1 MTVSVYDAIVPAMI
15 NSMESISAII
25 DKAAAHCAAK
35 KIEPAVLVNY
45 RLAADMLPFSRQI
58 QIMTDGVKGMG
69 ARLTGI
75 EIPSYPDTET
85 TFDELK
91 ARIAK
96 TIAFLKGLKR
106 EQFEGGLERD
116 IALKAGPTELK
127 FKGLAYLT
135 TFVLP
140 NFYFHATTAYAILR
154 HAGVEIGKR
163 DFLGK
168 IQ

>member
-1 MTVSVYDAIVPAMI
+1 MTVSLYDVSVPAVI
-15 NSMESISAII
+15 NTLESVSALI
-25 DKAAAHCAAK
+25 DKAAAHCAAE
-35 KIEPAVLVNY
+35 KIDPSVLVNY

-58 QIMTDGVKGMG
+58 QIMTDGAKGMG
-69 ARLTGI
+69 GRLTGT
-75 EIPSYPDTET
+75 ELPSYPDTET

-96 TIAFLKGLKR
+96 TVAYLKSFKP
-106 EQFEGGLERD
+106 EQFKDGADRD

-140 NFYFHATTAYAILR
+140 NLHFHATVAYAILR

>member
-1 MTVSVYDAIVPAMI
+1 MTVSLYDVSVPAMI
-15 NSMESISAII
+15 NTLESVSGLI
-25 DKAAAHCAAK
+25 DKAAAHCAAR
-35 KIEPAVLVNY
+35 KIDPSVLVNY

-58 QIMTDGVKGMG
+58 QIMTDGAKGMG
-69 ARLTGI
+69 ARLTGA
-75 EIPSYPDTET
+75 EVPSYPDTET

-96 TIAFLKGLKR
+96 TIAYLKGFKP
-106 EQFEGGLERD
+106 EQFIDAAGRD

-140 NFYFHATTAYAILR
+140 NFHFHATAAYAILR

>member
-1 MTVSVYDAIVPAMI
+1 MTVSLYDVSVPAVI
-15 NSMESISAII
+15 NTMESVSALI
-25 DKAAAHCAAK
+25 DKAEAHCAAK
-35 KIEPAVLVNY
+35 KIDPAVLVNY

-69 ARLTGI
+69 ARLTGT
-75 EIPSYPDTET
+75 EIPSYPDTEA
-85 TFDELK
+85 TFDDLK

-96 TIAFLKGLKR
+96 TIAFLKGLKP
-106 EQFEGGLERD
+106 EQFNDGVTRD
-116 IALKAGPTELK
+116 IALKAGPNELK

-140 NFYFHATTAYAILR
+140 NFHFHATTAYAILR

>member
-1 MTVSVYDAIVPAMI
+1 MTYSLYDVSVPAII
-15 NSMESISAII
+15 NTMESISAII

-35 KIEPAVLVNY
+35 KIDPSVLINY

-69 ARLTGI
+69 ARLTGT

-85 TFDELK
+85 TFEELQ

-106 EQFEGGLERD
+106 EQFEGAGDRD
-116 IALKAGPTELK
+116 VSLKAGPTELK
-127 FKGLAYLT
+127 FKGAAYLT

-140 NFYFHATTAYAILR
+140 NFHFHATIAYAILR
-154 HAGVEIGKR
+154 HAGVDIGKR

>member
-1 MTVSVYDAIVPAMI
+1 MTVSMYDIAIPAVI
-15 NSMESISAII
+15 NTLESMSAVL
-25 DKAAAHCAAK
+25 DKAAAHCEAK
-35 KIEPAVLVNY
+35 KIDQVVLTSY
-45 RLAADMLPFSRQI
+45 RLTPDMFPFSRQI

-69 ARLTGI
+69 ARLTGS
-75 EIPSYPDTET
+75 EIPSFPDTET

-96 TIAFLKGLKR
+96 TVAFLKGLKP
-106 EQFEGGLERD
+106 EQFKDSATRD

-135 TFVLP
+135 MFVLP
-140 NFYFHATTAYAILR
+140 NLYFHATTAYAILR
-154 HAGVEIGKR
+154 HVGVDVGKR
-163 DFLGK
+163 DFLGN

>member
-1 MTVSVYDAIVPAMI
+1 MYDASVPAVI
-15 NSMESISAII
+15 NTLEAMSAIL

-35 KIEPAVLVNY
+35 KIDPLVMTSY
-45 RLAADMLPFSRQI
+45 RLTPDMLPFSRQI

-69 ARLTGI
+69 ARLTGT
-75 EIPSYPDTET
+75 EVPSFPDTET

-96 TIAFLKGLKR
+96 TIAFLKGLKP
-106 EQFEGGLERD
+106 EQFKDSETRD
-116 IALKAGPTELK
+116 ITLKAGPTELK

-135 TFVLP
+135 AFVLP
-140 NFYFHATTAYAILR
+140 NFHFHATVAYAILR
-154 HAGVEIGKR
+154 HVGVDIGKR
-163 DFLGK
+163 DFLGN

>member
-1 MTVSVYDAIVPAMI
+1 MTYSLYDVSVPAMI
-15 NSMESISAII
+15 NTMESVTALI
-25 DKAAAHCAAK
+25 DKAEAHCAAR
-35 KIEPAVLVNY
+35 KIDPSVLVNY

-58 QIMTDGVKGMG
+58 QIMTDGAKGMG
-69 ARLTGI
+69 ARLTGT
-75 EIPSYPDTET
+75 EIPSYADTET
-85 TFDELK
+85 TFAELK
-91 ARIAK
+91 ARVAK

-106 EQFEGGLERD
+106 EQFEGAGDRD

-140 NFYFHATTAYAILR
+140 NFHFHATIAYAILR
-154 HAGVEIGKR
+154 HAGVDIGKR

>member
-1 MTVSVYDAIVPAMI
+1 MTVSLYDISVPAVV
-15 NSMESISAII
+15 NTLESVSGLI

-35 KIEPAVLVNY
+35 KIDPSVIINY
-45 RLAADMLPFSRQI
+45 RLAADMFPFSRQI

-69 ARLTGI
+69 GRLTGT
-75 EIPSYPDTET
+75 EVPSYPDTET
-85 TFDELK
+85 SFDELK

-96 TIAFLKGLKR
+96 TVAYLKGFKP
-106 EQFEGGLERD
+106 EQFNDGADRD
-116 IALKAGPTELK
+116 ISLKAGPTELK

-140 NFYFHATTAYAILR
+140 NLHFHATIAYAILR
-154 HAGVEIGKR
+154 HVGVDVGKR